1 VSEPTV
7 SPATGEVAA
16 LRARLVATHAELIE
30 WMVRDGIE
38 GGTLALLA
46 GIGATLK
53 ALAAIPADIAPAARA
68 IVSDGG
74 GKIWLTLYG
83 EAGAIATVTLAS
95 CRAVALAGE
104 LIAAALPRL
113 RTP

>member
-7 SPATGEVAA
+7 SPAAGEVAA
-16 LRARLVATHAELIE
+16 PRARLVATRAELIE
-30 WMVRDGIE
+30 WQVRDGIE

-46 GIGATLK
+46 GIGATLE
-53 ALAAIPADIAPAARA
+53 ALDAMPADTAPAARA
-68 IVSDGG
+68 IVSDDGR
-74 GKIWLTLYG
+74 KIRLTLYG
-83 EAGAIATVTLAS
+83 EAGAIATVTLAP

-113 RTP
+113 RT